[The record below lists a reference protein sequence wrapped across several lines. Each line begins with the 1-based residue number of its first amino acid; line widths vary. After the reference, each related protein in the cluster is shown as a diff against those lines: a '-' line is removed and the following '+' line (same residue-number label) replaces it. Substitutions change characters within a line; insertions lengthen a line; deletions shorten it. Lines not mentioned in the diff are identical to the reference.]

1 MVVSSMNDDDTWK
14 TFNLSDLE
22 TLRLFV
28 LLAKN
33 ARRAVNVRMFD
44 IAVPSQWLRVVS
56 SAPAPPPPCTSS
68 RCAFDDMIML

>member
-22 TLRLFV
+22 TSRLFV

-44 IAVPSQWLRVVS
+44 IAVPSQWLLVHVVS
-56 SAPAPPPPCTSS
+56 SDPAPSPS
-68 RCAFDDMIML
+68 LHEQ

>member
-14 TFNLSDLE
+14 TFNLLDLE

-33 ARRAVNVRMFD
+33 ARRAVNVCMFD
-44 IAVPSQWLRVVS
+44 IAVPSQ
-56 SAPAPPPPCTSS
+56 
-68 RCAFDDMIML
+68 